1 MDIHIRRVKN
11 TPYKLVFNGSDIVGV
26 FENNQFISRSNMNEK
41 LKHVAAQFHADTL
54 LDRLE
59 SCDG

>member
-11 TPYKLVFNGSDIVGV
+11 TPYKIVLNSTNVVGM
-26 FENNQFISRSNMNEK
+26 FENNQFISRSNMDDK
-41 LKHVAAQFHADTL
+41 LKQVAAQWHADSL
-54 LDRLE
+54 IDRLE